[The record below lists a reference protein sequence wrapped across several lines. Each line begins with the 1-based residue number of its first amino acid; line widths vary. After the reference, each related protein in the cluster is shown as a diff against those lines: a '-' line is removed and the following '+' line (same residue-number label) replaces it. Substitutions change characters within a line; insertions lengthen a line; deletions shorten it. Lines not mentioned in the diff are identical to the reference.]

1 MKRSLSDKLNELIE
15 KVKKYASEEDINLI
29 KKAFEFAQKYH
40 DGQVRSSGEPYIVH
54 PLEVALILADLELD
68 IASIVAGLLHDVV
81 EDTSASLEDVERE
94 FGKEIAELVDGVTK
108 LGKLEFT
115 SKLERQ
121 AENYRKMLIA
131 MAKDIR
137 VILIKLADRLHNM
150 RTLKYLPPEKQRQ
163 KAQETIDIYAPLAHR
178 LGISKIKWEL
188 EDLSLRYLDPE
199 GYYDLVEKIAK
210 KRVEREEYIK
220 KIISLISEKLKEANI
235 EVGQI
240 DGRPKHFYSIYRKM
254 KEQGKTLEEIYDLFA
269 IRIIVN
275 SVKDC
280 YGVLGIIHTLFK
292 PMPGRFKD
300 YIAMPKPNMYQSLHT
315 TVIGPEGEPFEV
327 QIRTFDMHRTAEY
340 GIAAHWKY
348 KEGRIKSTD
357 EDEKFAWLRELLEWQ
372 KELKDAKEF
381 MESLKIN
388 LFSDEVFVFTP
399 KGDVISLPQGST
411 PIDFA
416 YAIHSEIG
424 NKMAGAKVNGKLVP
438 IDYELKNGDIVEIIT
453 SPNVHG
459 PSQDWLKIVK
469 SPQAKSK
476 INAWF
481 KKERKEENIQKGKDI
496 LEKELKKLNLPLQ
509 FALKEDVLQAV
520 SQRYGYRT
528 PEDMFA
534 ALGYGG
540 ITATKVA
547 LRIKEEI
554 KKYIKE
560 DGEKELQI
568 EKPKPAK
575 AFSNNGILVKGV
587 ENVLV
592 RFAKCCNP
600 VPGDEVIGYITRGRG
615 VSIHRR
621 DCPNVEQYLKEP
633 ERIVEAEWN
642 VTKDAKFDATINV
655 LANDRTGILMDITN
669 LLGENKISVKAIQGR
684 TTRDRI
690 ANINLTVEIS
700 STEQLEK
707 IIRKLRKID
716 SVFEVQRVKGG

>member
-1 MKRSLSDKLNELIE
+1 MLKEKLSKYLNEKDIELIE
-15 KVKKYASEEDINLI
+15 KAYKYALLKHN
-29 KKAFEFAQKYH
+29 
-40 DGQVRSSGEPYIVH
+40 GQERNSGEPYIIH
-54 PLEVALILADLELD
+54 PLEVALILSDLELD
-68 IASIVAGLLHDVV
+68 VSSIAAGILHDVV
-81 EDTSASLEDVERE
+81 EDTEATIEEVKQI
-94 FGKEIAELVDGVTK
+94 FGEEIAELVDGVTK
-108 LGKLEFT
+108 LGKIAYT
-115 SKLERQ
+115 SKLEIQ

-150 RTLKYLPPEKQRQ
+150 RTLKYLPPEKQKQ
-163 KAQETIDIYAPLAHR
+163 KARETIDIYAPIAHR

-188 EDLSLRYLDPE
+188 EDLCLRYLDPE

-210 KRVEREEYIK
+210 KRIEREEYIK
-220 KIISLISEKLKEANI
+220 EVLELIKQKLSEAKI

-240 DGRPKHFYSIYRKM
+240 DGRPKHFYSIYKKM
-254 KEQGKTLEEIYDLFA
+254 KEQNKTLEQIYDLFA
-269 IRIIVN
+269 IRVIVN
-275 SVKDC
+275 SIKDC
-280 YGVLGIIHTLFK
+280 YGVLGIVHTLFK

-315 TVIGPEGEPFEV
+315 TVIGPHGEPFEV
-327 QIRTFDMHRTAEY
+327 QIRTYDMHKTAEY

-348 KEGRIKSTD
+348 KEGRVKSTD

-399 KGDVISLPQGST
+399 KGDVISLPTGST

-416 YAIHSEIG
+416 YTIHSEIG

-438 IDYELKNGDIVEIIT
+438 IDYELKNGDIVEVIT

-459 PSQDWLKIVK
+459 PSRDWLKIVK

-476 INAWF
+476 INSWF
-481 KKERKEENIQKGKDI
+481 KKEKREENIEKGKDT
-496 LEKELKKLNLPLQ
+496 LEKELKKQNIPIQEGMKNELLETI
-509 FALKEDVLQAV
+509 A
-520 SQRYGYRT
+520 QRYGYRT
-528 PEDMFA
+528 KDDLFA
-534 ALGYGG
+534 AIGHGG
-540 ITATKVA
+540 ITASKVV
-547 LRIKEEI
+547 LRIKDEV
-554 KKYIKE
+554 KKYLKTDEQNIV
-560 DGEKELQI
+560 I
-568 EKPKPAK
+568 EKPKSTK
-575 AFSNNGILVKGV
+575 ASSNNGILIKGV

-600 VPGDEVIGYITRGRG
+600 VPGDSVIGYITRGRG
-615 VSIHRR
+615 VSVHRR
-621 DCPNVEQYLKEP
+621 DCPNVEKYLQEP
-633 ERIVEAEWN
+633 ERIVEAEWDI
-642 VTKDAKFDATINV
+642 TKDAKFDAQIHV

-669 LLGENKISVKAIQGR
+669 LLGENKIPVKAIQGR

-690 ANINLTVEIS
+690 ANINLTVEIN

-716 SVFEVQRVKGG
+716 SIFEVQRVKGG

>member
-1 MKRSLSDKLNELIE
+1 MEEKFEQLIK
-15 KVKKYASEEDINLI
+15 KVKKYATEEDINLI
-29 KKAFEFAQKYH
+29 KKAYEFAKKHH
-40 DGQVRSSGEPYIVH
+40 DGQERSSGEPYIVH

-81 EDTSASLEDVERE
+81 EDTSASLQQIEQE
-94 FGKEIAELVDGVTK
+94 FGSEIASLVDGVTK

-115 SKLERQ
+115 SKLEQQ

-210 KRVEREEYIK
+210 KRVEREEYIQR
-220 KIISLISEKLKEANI
+220 IINLISEKLKEANI

-254 KEQGKTLEEIYDLFA
+254 KQQGKTLEEIYDLFA

-481 KKERKEENIQKGKDI
+481 KRERKEENIQKGKDI
-496 LEKELKKLNLPLQ
+496 LEKEIKKMNLPMQ
-509 FALKEDVLQAV
+509 YAFKEDVLQAV

-540 ITATKVA
+540 ITVGKIA

-560 DGEKELQI
+560 DENKEVQI
-568 EKPKPAK
+568 EKPKPTK
-575 AFSNNGILVKGV
+575 ASSNNGILVKGV

-642 VTKDAKFDATINV
+642 VTKDAKFDAQINI

-716 SVFEVQRVKGG
+716 SVFDVQRVKGG

>member
-1 MKRSLSDKLNELIE
+1 MKLDLGDKLNELIE
-15 KVKKYASEEDINLI
+15 RVKKYASEEDINLI
-29 KKAFEFAQKYH
+29 KKAFEFAQKHH
-40 DGQVRSSGEPYIVH
+40 DGQSRNSGEPYIVH

-81 EDTSASLEDVERE
+81 EDTSASLEDVESE
-94 FGKEIAELVDGVTK
+94 FGKEVAELVDGVTK

-327 QIRTFDMHRTAEY
+327 QIRTFDMHKTAEY

-481 KKERKEENIQKGKDI
+481 KKEKKEENIQKGKDI

-509 FALKEDVLQAV
+509 FALKEDVLQTV

-540 ITATKVA
+540 ITATKIA
-547 LRIKEEI
+547 LRIKDEI

-560 DGEKELQI
+560 DEQKEFQI
-568 EKPKPAK
+568 EKPKPAR
-575 AFSNNGILVKGV
+575 ASSSNGILVKGV

>member
-1 MKRSLSDKLNELIE
+1 MNLDLSDKLNELIE
-15 KVKKYASEEDINLI
+15 RVKKYASEEDINLI
-29 KKAFEFAQKYH
+29 KKAFEFAQKHH
-40 DGQVRSSGEPYIVH
+40 DGQSRNSGEPYIVH

-481 KKERKEENIQKGKDI
+481 KKERKEENIQK
-496 LEKELKKLNLPLQ
+496 
-509 FALKEDVLQAV
+509 
-520 SQRYGYRT
+520 
-528 PEDMFA
+528 
-534 ALGYGG
+534 
-540 ITATKVA
+540 
-547 LRIKEEI
+547 
-554 KKYIKE
+554 
-560 DGEKELQI
+560 
-568 EKPKPAK
+568 AK
-575 AFSNNGILVKGV
+575 IYWKRNSKNSTFL
-587 ENVLV
+587 
-592 RFAKCCNP
+592 
-600 VPGDEVIGYITRGRG
+600 Y
-615 VSIHRR
+615 
-621 DCPNVEQYLKEP
+621 
-633 ERIVEAEWN
+633 
-642 VTKDAKFDATINV
+642 
-655 LANDRTGILMDITN
+655 N
-669 LLGENKISVKAIQGR
+669 LL
-684 TTRDRI
+684 
-690 ANINLTVEIS
+690 
-700 STEQLEK
+700 
-707 IIRKLRKID
+707 
-716 SVFEVQRVKGG
+716 

>member
-40 DGQVRSSGEPYIVH
+40 DGQARSSGEPYIVH

-348 KEGRIKSTD
+348 KEGRINSTD

-399 KGDVISLPQGST
+399 KGDVINLPQGST

-568 EKPKPAK
+568 EKPKSAK
-575 AFSNNGILVKGV
+575 ASSNNGILVKGV

-621 DCPNVEQYLKEP
+621 DCPNIEQYLKEP

>member
-1 MKRSLSDKLNELIE
+1 MSEKLFQLIE
-15 KVKKYASEEDINLI
+15 KVKKYATEEDLNFL
-29 KKAFEFAQKYH
+29 KKAYEFALKNH
-40 DGQVRSSGEPYIVH
+40 NGQERNSGEPYIIH

-81 EDTSASLEDVERE
+81 EDTSVTLQEIEQM
-94 FGKEIAELVDGVTK
+94 FGSEIASLVDGVTK
-108 LGKLEFT
+108 LGKLTFT
-115 SKLERQ
+115 SKLEQQ

-188 EDLSLRYLDPE
+188 EDLALRYLDPE

-220 KIISLISEKLKEANI
+220 RIIALITEKLKEANI
-235 EVGQI
+235 EIGQI

-254 KEQGKTLEEIYDLFA
+254 KEQGKTLEQIYDLFA
-269 IRIIVN
+269 IRVIVN

-348 KEGRIKSTD
+348 KEGRMESSD
-357 EDEKFAWLRELLEWQ
+357 EDEKFSWLRELLEWQ

-399 KGDVISLPQGST
+399 KGDVVSLPQGST

-416 YAIHSEIG
+416 YTIHSEIG

-438 IDYELKNGDIVEIIT
+438 IDYDLKNGDIVEIIT

-459 PSQDWLKIVK
+459 PSQDWLKVVR

-481 KKERKEENIQKGKDI
+481 KKERKEENIQKGKEI
-496 LEKELKKLNLPLQ
+496 LEKEIKKLNLPVQ
-509 FALKEDVLQAV
+509 YAFKDDVLLSV

-528 PEDMFA
+528 AEDMLA

-540 ITATKVA
+540 ITVGKVA
-547 LRIKEEI
+547 LRIKDEI
-554 KKYIKE
+554 KRYIKE
-560 DGEKELQI
+560 ETTKEIQLDR
-568 EKPKPAK
+568 PKPIK
-575 AFSNNGILVKGV
+575 ASSNNGVLVKGI

-600 VPGDEVIGYITRGRG
+600 VPGDEVIGYVTRGRG

-642 VTKDAKFDATINV
+642 VTKDAKFDAQIHV

-669 LLGENKISVKAIQGR
+669 LLGENRISVKAIQGR

-690 ANINLTVEIS
+690 ANINLTVEINS
-700 STEQLEK
+700 SDQLEK

-716 SVFEVQRVKGG
+716 SVFDVQRIKGG

>member
-1 MKRSLSDKLNELIE
+1 MCDKFEQLIE
-15 KVKKYASEEDINLI
+15 KVKKYATEEDLNLI
-29 KKAFEFAQKYH
+29 KKAYEFAQKYH
-40 DGQVRSSGEPYIVH
+40 DGQERSSGEPYIIH

-81 EDTSASLEDVERE
+81 EDTHASLQEIEQE
-94 FGKEIAELVDGVTK
+94 FGSEIASLVDGVTK

-115 SKLERQ
+115 SKLEQQ

-150 RTLKYLPPEKQRQ
+150 RTLKYLPPEKQRR

-188 EDLSLRYLDPE
+188 EDLALRYLDPE

-220 KIISLISEKLKEANI
+220 RIISLISEKLKEANI
-235 EVGQI
+235 EIGQI

-254 KEQGKTLEEIYDLFA
+254 KQQGKTLEEIYDLFA

-327 QIRTFDMHRTAEY
+327 QIRTFDMHKTAEY

-481 KKERKEENIQKGKDI
+481 KKEKKEENIQKGKDI
-496 LEKELKKLNLPLQ
+496 LEKELKKLNLPMQ
-509 FALKEDVLQAV
+509 YAFKEDVLQAV
-520 SQRYGYRT
+520 AQRYGYRT

-540 ITATKVA
+540 ITVGKIA

-554 KKYIKE
+554 KKYIK
-560 DGEKELQI
+560 DDQAKEVQI
-568 EKPKPAK
+568 EKPKPTK
-575 AFSNNGILVKGV
+575 ISSNNGILVKGV

-600 VPGDEVIGYITRGRG
+600 VPGDKVIGYITRGRG
-615 VSIHRR
+615 VSIHRL

-642 VTKDAKFDATINV
+642 VTKDAKFDAQINV

-716 SVFEVQRVKGG
+716 SVFDVQRVKGG

>member
-1 MKRSLSDKLNELIE
+1 MSDKFEQLIE
-15 KVKKYASEEDINLI
+15 KVKKYATEEDVNLI
-29 KKAFEFAQKYH
+29 KKAYEFAKEYH
-40 DGQVRSSGEPYIVH
+40 DGQERNSGEPYIVH

-68 IASIVAGLLHDVV
+68 IASVVAGLLHDVV
-81 EDTSASLEDVERE
+81 EDTSASLQQIEQE
-94 FGKEIAELVDGVTK
+94 FGSEIASLVDGVTK

-115 SKLERQ
+115 SKLEQQ

-188 EDLSLRYLDPE
+188 EDLALRYLDPE

-210 KRVEREEYIK
+210 KRVEREEYIR

-254 KEQGKTLEEIYDLFA
+254 KQQGKTLEEIYDLFA

-496 LEKELKKLNLPLQ
+496 LEKEIKKLNLPLQ
-509 FALKEDVLQAV
+509 YAFKEDVLQAV
-520 SQRYGYRT
+520 AQRYGYRT
-528 PEDMFA
+528 AEDMFA

-540 ITATKVA
+540 ITVGKIA

-560 DGEKELQI
+560 DGAKEVQL

-575 AFSNNGILVKGV
+575 PSSNNGILVKGV
-587 ENVLV
+587 ENILV
-592 RFAKCCNP
+592 RLAKCCNP

-642 VTKDAKFDATINV
+642 VTKDAKFDAQIHV

-716 SVFEVQRVKGG
+716 SVFDVQRVKGG

>member
-1 MKRSLSDKLNELIE
+1 LSDKFEQLIE
-15 KVKKYASEEDINLI
+15 KVKKYATEEDVNLI
-29 KKAFEFAQKYH
+29 KKAYEFAKEYH
-40 DGQVRSSGEPYIVH
+40 DGQERNSGEPYIVH

-68 IASIVAGLLHDVV
+68 IASVVAGLLHDVV
-81 EDTSASLEDVERE
+81 EDTSASLQQIEQE
-94 FGKEIAELVDGVTK
+94 FGSEIASLVDGVTK

-115 SKLERQ
+115 SKLEQQ

-188 EDLSLRYLDPE
+188 EDLALRYLDPE

-210 KRVEREEYIK
+210 KRVEREEYIR

-254 KEQGKTLEEIYDLFA
+254 KQQGKTLEEIYDLFA

-496 LEKELKKLNLPLQ
+496 LEKEIKKLNLPLQ
-509 FALKEDVLQAV
+509 YAFKEDVLQAV
-520 SQRYGYRT
+520 AQRYGYRT
-528 PEDMFA
+528 AEDMFA

-540 ITATKVA
+540 ITVGKIA

-560 DGEKELQI
+560 DGAKEVQL

-575 AFSNNGILVKGV
+575 PSSNNGILVKGV
-587 ENVLV
+587 ENILV
-592 RFAKCCNP
+592 RLAKCCNP

-642 VTKDAKFDATINV
+642 VTKDAKFDAQIHV

-716 SVFEVQRVKGG
+716 SVFDVQRVKGG

>member
-1 MKRSLSDKLNELIE
+1 MNLDLSDKLNELIE
-15 KVKKYASEEDINLI
+15 RVKKYASEEDINLI
-29 KKAFEFAQKYH
+29 KKAFEFAQKHH
-40 DGQVRSSGEPYIVH
+40 DGQSRNSGEPYILH

-68 IASIVAGLLHDVV
+68 IPSIVAGLLHDVV

-121 AENYRKMLIA
+121 VENYRKMLIA

-220 KIISLISEKLKEANI
+220 RIISLISEKLKEANI

-509 FALKEDVLQAV
+509 FALKEDVLQTV

-540 ITATKVA
+540 ITATKIA

-560 DGEKELQI
+560 DEQKEFQI

-575 AFSNNGILVKGV
+575 TSSNNGILVKGV

-600 VPGDEVIGYITRGRG
+600 VPGDKVIGYITRGRG